1 MSKVIKHRNKW
12 CWGKSTIIIIEGGE
26 GIVTVSFDSSE
37 PNEAVITGLSVHQ
50 PSRRKGLGTQLLYL
64 AEEEAKENGMHKLV
78 LYVEKNTFIYRWYK
92 KSGFNE
98 EVGYYYEGDPNII
111 GLTKAI

>member
-12 CWGKSTIIIIEGGE
+12 CWGKSTIIIIENGE

-37 PNEAVITGLSVHQ
+37 PDEAVITGLSVHQ
-50 PSRRKGLGTQLLYL
+50 PSRRKGLGTRLLYL

-78 LYVEKNTFIYRWYK
+78 IYVEKNTFIYRWYNF
-92 KSGFNE
+92 GF
-98 EVGYYYEGDPNII
+98 Y
-111 GLTKAI
+111 

>member
-1 MSKVIKHRNKW
+1 MKNIVKHKNTW

-37 PNEAVITGLSVHQ
+37 PGEAVITGLSVHK
-50 PSRRKGLGTQLLYL
+50 PSRRKGFGSRLLYL
-64 AEEEAKENGMHKLV
+64 AEEEAKENGVHKIV
-78 LYVEKNTFIYRWYK
+78 LYVEKDTFIYKWYK
-92 KSGFNE
+92 KSGYNE
-98 EVGYYYEGDPNII
+98 EDGYYYEGHPNIV